1 VAKGPPVC
9 ACGLLFVSDI
19 PQGLRPE
26 GSYPDGA
33 SPYGVMDA
41 AGNASEWVED
51 WYNWRGYWEL
61 SDRNP
66 VVTSPPWN
74 HGVRGSAWYDPH
86 GVEGWARDLSRCSAR
101 NSSHETQDPRTG
113 FRCAR

>member
-1 VAKGPPVC
+1 MAKGPPVC

-19 PQGLRPE
+19 PPGLRPE

-86 GVEGWARDLSRCSAR
+86 GVEG
-101 NSSHETQDPRTG
+101 
-113 FRCAR
+113 